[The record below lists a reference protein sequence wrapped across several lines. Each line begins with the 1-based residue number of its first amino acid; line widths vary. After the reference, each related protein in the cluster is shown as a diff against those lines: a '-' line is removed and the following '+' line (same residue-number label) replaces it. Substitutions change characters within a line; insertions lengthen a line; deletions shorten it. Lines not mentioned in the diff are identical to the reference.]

1 MRYWTFAAPIALSV
15 IPATAHAADCQPAFI
30 DGDQAVIIDGV
41 EIEPGGRATQTFQ
54 VRVQNEAGPGG
65 GAPGGSSGMSGPPGG
80 GPCEATIRIS
90 RVGAARD
97 PDFPAYA
104 LSAPGNQ
111 QIEILPDIASGGTTD
126 SDVRIANAPPGPQG
140 RDVPFQIAVPTEWGL
155 GAGTFT
161 EQLQLSLIDKNGDIA
176 DRSTLTVTI
185 VIPSAASLR
194 LVGAVVGGQGS
205 GPAQVDLG
213 NLSSSSETHSQPF
226 GALIFS
232 TAPYA
237 VRFGS
242 ANLGNLLHEQKRE
255 QIPYRLFFDGALVDL
270 AGANEFFYPLRT
282 PKSGDRRPMSIVVPP
297 VAALAGRYSDRIT
310 VTVTAL

>member
-1 MRYWTFAAPIALSV
+1 MRYWTFAAPIALLAL
-15 IPATAHAADCQPAFI
+15 PATARAADCQPAFI

-41 EIEPGGRATQTFQ
+41 EVEAGGLSTQTFQ

-65 GAPGGSSGMSGPPGG
+65 GSPGGSASMSGPPDG

-111 QIEILPDIASGGTTD
+111 QIEILPDIASGGTVD
-126 SDVRIANAPPGPQG
+126 SDISIANAPPGPQG
-140 RDVPFQIAVPTEWGL
+140 LNVPFQIAVPTEWGL
-155 GAGTFT
+155 GAGTYT
-161 EQLQLSLIDKNGDIA
+161 EQLQLSLIDKGGDIA

-185 VIPSAASLR
+185 IIPSAASLR
-194 LVGAVVGGQGS
+194 LVGAVVGGEGN

-213 NLSSSSETHSQPF
+213 NLSSSSETRSQPF
-226 GALIFS
+226 KALIFS

-237 VRFGS
+237 VRFES
-242 ANLGNLLHEQKRE
+242 ANLGNLLHEQKRV
-255 QIPYRLFFDGALVDL
+255 QIPYSLYFDGALVDL
-270 AGANEFFYPLRT
+270 AGTNEFFYPSRT
-282 PKSGDRRPMSIVVPP
+282 PKSGDWRPMSIVVPP
-297 VAALAGRYSDRIT
+297 VVALAGHYSDRIT